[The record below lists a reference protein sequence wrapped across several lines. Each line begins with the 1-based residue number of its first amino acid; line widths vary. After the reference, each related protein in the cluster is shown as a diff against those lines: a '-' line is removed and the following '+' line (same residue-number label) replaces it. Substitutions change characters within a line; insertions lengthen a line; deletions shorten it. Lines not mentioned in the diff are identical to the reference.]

1 MSIQQRST
9 VTSVSLGCRMK
20 LIKGHRSKNNSKHC
34 ASSSHHGVVSSNQNK
49 STDCDSSVSCSSFQS
64 AFKLLI
70 LSRRLILHRCKKH
83 TTAPPANCSD
93 SSPPQ
98 LVLKTLSPVH
108 FVTGTVWK
116 PCIPEPGGVLLHSA
130 YW

>member
-34 ASSSHHGVVSSNQNK
+34 ASSSHHGVQSSNQNK

-64 AFKLLI
+64 GFKVLI
-70 LSRRLILHRCKKH
+70 LLRRLILHHCK
-83 TTAPPANCSD
+83 PPANCSD

-108 FVTGTVWK
+108 FVTGTV
-116 PCIPEPGGVLLHSA
+116 
-130 YW
+130 